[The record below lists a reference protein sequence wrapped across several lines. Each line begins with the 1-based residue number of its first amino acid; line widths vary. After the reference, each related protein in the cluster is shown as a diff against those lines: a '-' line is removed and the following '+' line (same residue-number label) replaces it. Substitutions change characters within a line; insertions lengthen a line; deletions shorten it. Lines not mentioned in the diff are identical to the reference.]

1 MEYKDL
7 LIETANNMV
16 KKGKGILAADES
28 NPTCGKRFESI
39 GVESSFENRNEY
51 RDMLFSTKDL
61 ENFIFWIS
69 ELLNINIKIISQE
82 TLLSPDSNLDL
93 SLFEKIRWIA
103 TSQEIPTQIFNSGA
117 TVDERGLS
125 QNGKQELLCWV
136 KEQSISITNHRY
148 GNIGSGP
155 QPFKDW

>member
-1 MEYKDL
+1 MK
-7 LIETANNMV
+7 
-16 KKGKGILAADES
+16 
-28 NPTCGKRFESI
+28 
-39 GVESSFENRNEY
+39 
-51 RDMLFSTKDL
+51 
-61 ENFIFWIS
+61 
-69 ELLNINIKIISQE
+69 INIKVVSIGLLLAEESSLDISIY
-82 TLLSPDSNLDL
+82 
-93 SLFEKIRWIA
+93 EKIRWIS
-103 TSQEIPTQIFNSGA
+103 TNKEIPTHIFNSGA

>member
-1 MEYKDL
+1 MTEED
-7 LIETANNMV
+7 
-16 KKGKGILAADES
+16 
-28 NPTCGKRFESI
+28 
-39 GVESSFENRNEY
+39 
-51 RDMLFSTKDL
+51 FSKDL

-69 ELLNINIKIISQE
+69 DLLNINIKIISQD
-82 TLLSPDSNLDL
+82 TLLSPDSNLDI

-103 TSQEIPTQIFNSGA
+103 MSQEIPTQIFNSGA

-125 QNGKQELLCWV
+125 QNGKQELLCWL